1 MLQREDR
8 RKGCQKEENQDG
20 GREIKSMPDGKMF
33 IFLVSPLSACLIGDA
48 L

>member
-20 GREIKSMPDGKMF
+20 GRKIKSMPDGKIV